1 MQFWKTRFRFEFSFG
16 LLLYFGYVFLDKI
29 WGMKGGDIEEEI
41 DENQI
46 YKTELASIRRITH
59 LTKDEPQD

>member
-1 MQFWKTRFRFEFSFG
+1 
-16 LLLYFGYVFLDKI
+16 
-29 WGMKGGDIEEEI
+29 MKGGDIEEEI